1 MADEVAKRAKAMRL
15 AHNLSQQS
23 LADRSGVSQASLK
36 RFEYTGEIAF
46 VSLLKISAAL
56 GCMDDF
62 GVLFAPRAVVSI
74 DEITKKRRIR
84 GRG

>member
-1 MADEVAKRAKAMRL
+1 MRL
-15 AHNLSQQS
+15 AHNLSQKS

-36 RFEYTGEIAF
+36 RFEQTGEIAF
-46 VSLLKISAAL
+46 TSLLKLSAAL

-62 GVLFAPRAVVSI
+62 GALFAPRAVMSI